1 MKNAKVRPPRQA
13 TSAPARI
20 SQPTPAAEIAGT
32 MQGAPQSMTTQLP
45 QSYPAPMT
53 QSDSGVSPLM
63 QGSLPPMASGSDNYD
78 RQFYGGAP
86 LPKRRFLPV
95 GLVP

>member
-1 MKNAKVRPPRQA
+1 MAKTNNPPKSHTPRP
-13 TSAPARI
+13 APAFVPM
-20 SQPTPAAEIAGT
+20 QPVPSETPATIAT
-32 MQGAPQSMTTQLP
+32 PQPHRAPTIAT
-45 QSYPAPMT
+45 
-53 QSDSGVSPLM
+53 DSGVSPLM
-63 QGSLPPMASGSDNYD
+63 QGSLPPMASGSDVYA

>member
-1 MKNAKVRPPRQA
+1 MKKNRE
-13 TSAPARI
+13 SAPNAR
-20 SQPTPAAEIAGT
+20 QPNPVQHPPTTAPADATPQT
-32 MQGAPQSMTTQLP
+32 MTAQLP
-45 QSYPAPMT
+45 QSFPAPMT

-86 LPKRRFLPV
+86 LPKRRFLPI